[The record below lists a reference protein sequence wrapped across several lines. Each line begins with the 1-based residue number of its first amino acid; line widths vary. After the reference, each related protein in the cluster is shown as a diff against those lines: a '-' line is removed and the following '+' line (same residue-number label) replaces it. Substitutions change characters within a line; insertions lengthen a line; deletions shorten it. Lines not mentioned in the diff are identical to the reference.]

1 MLTYDATLNFDE
13 IFGGESLYSIPKLV
27 RVLDAFEP
35 HGPGNHKPVFRT
47 QEVYATQSK
56 LLKALHLKLTLTQQ
70 SQRVTLNAIGFNM
83 NEKEDLTL
91 AGLSFDVLHTLDI
104 NEFNNRSTV
113 QLVLKDLQAS

>member
-1 MLTYDATLNFDE
+1 
-13 IFGGESLYSIPKLV
+13 
-27 RVLDAFEP
+27 
-35 HGPGNHKPVFRT
+35 VFLT